1 MTFAFGYFIIFD
13 NMLIRLFT
21 SGYSLPIILILGVA
35 LISAVILSMVI
46 HENAHGFVALK
57 CGDDTAKKRGRLTLN
72 PLAHFDYAGLIL
84 MLLVGFG
91 WAKPVPINPYNFKNR
106 KVGVILVSLA
116 GITSNLILAGI
127 CLLLL
132 YFLTPYLVGLCQLSS
147 AVRLLGYLILY
158 FLQYMV
164 ALNIMLAFFNLLPI
178 CPLDGFRFADS
189 LLPPGNGYS
198 TFMYKYGNI
207 CLIAF
212 VGVCFLLE
220 RVGLEKYSVFY
231 QVQSLAYRLIAI
243 AMGG

>member
-1 MTFAFGYFIIFD
+1 
-13 NMLIRLFT
+13 MLISLLT

-35 LISAVILSMVI
+35 LICGIVLSMVI

-57 CGDDTAKKRGRLTLN
+57 CGDTTAKERGRLTMN

-106 KVGVILVSLA
+106 KVGIILVSIA
-116 GITSNLILAGI
+116 GIVSNLILAGI
-127 CLLLL
+127 SLLLL
-132 YFLTPYLVGLCQLSS
+132 YFLTPYLVALCQVSG
-147 AVRLLGYLILY
+147 AVRLLGYLFLY

-164 ALNIMLAFFNLLPI
+164 ALNIMLAFFNVLPI
-178 CPLDGFRFADS
+178 CPLDGFRLVDC
-189 LLPPGNGYS
+189 LLPPANGYS

-212 VGVCFLLE
+212 VGICFLLS
-220 RVGLEKYSVFY
+220 RVGLEQYSVFY
-231 QVQSLAYRLIAI
+231 QVQSLAYKLIAL